1 VAEPVEVAAGVV
13 SVDELAL
20 MITVT
25 PRVRGWRLL
34 GGGSDQLWIV
44 KDVRKAAVSG
54 GAARQ
59 RGRHQSRSVASGWGR
74 RGHV

>member
-1 VAEPVEVAAGVV
+1 VV

-20 MITVT
+20 MITVA
-25 PRVRGWRLL
+25 PRVRGWMLL

-44 KDVRKAAVSG
+44 KGVRKAAVSG

-59 RGRHQSRSVASGWGR
+59 RGRRQSCGVASGWGR
-74 RGHV
+74 RG